1 MKELSSAR
9 SRLSPIRLVGSAVVS
24 AAVGTLAVGGLSQPV
39 SAATAP
45 MTIVAPTNAIA
56 AGAVVDRGTP
66 VLGADV
72 IVYAWPKDSVLD
84 SLAKG
89 ESAPLHLLG
98 YGQTTKGGTF
108 AVSAN
113 PATIPTEVV
122 DPSGRIDLEIR
133 VADASRELGF
143 SYTVEAPSGVKT
155 SSSDSPTF
163 TVAAA
168 GPAADPADP
177 AGATKPPAP
186 NMRFDLGT
194 GAAFDASNDPAK
206 WVDHHGKRFGATRR
220 AEAAGTT
227 VSARSTQMDRVAA
240 GGMSTME
247 TCVTT
252 AGAYIRDR
260 PERFVNVYGWSG
272 AKVKVTEISGSDHT
286 LGVAVSKSSGWSS
299 YGTSTKSFSAGSS
312 WSNLTNRGVRNR
324 VNYRD
329 YTSSCSAWKY
339 RRPVG
344 YSDLLDSA
352 SPVIAHKYHS
362 GYCTR
367 KVAGQEWHTGSAKN
381 RTFGTGVDVGP
392 INVSAQ
398 SGYGSSQD
406 LFFNFTS
413 ETRFCGSNPDG
424 LLSSSS
430 VEGHDHP

>member
-1 MKELSSAR
+1 MKEMSSAR
-9 SRLSPIRLVGSAVVS
+9 TGLSPIRLVGSAVVT
-24 AAVGTLAVGGLSQPV
+24 AAIGTLAVGGLGQPV
-39 SAATAP
+39 SAAIAP
-45 MTIVAPTNAIA
+45 MTIVAPPDAIA
-56 AGAVVDRGTP
+56 AGAVVDHGTP
-66 VLGADV
+66 ILGADV

-84 SLAKG
+84 ALAEG
-89 ESAPLHLLG
+89 ESAPLYFLG
-98 YGQTTKGGTF
+98 YGQTTKGGRF
-108 AVSAN
+108 AVAAN
-113 PATIPTEVV
+113 PATIPAEVL

-133 VADASRELGF
+133 VADASREVGF
-143 SYTVEAPSGVKT
+143 SYTVEAPSSVMIA
-155 SSSDSPTF
+155 SESPTY

-168 GPAADPADP
+168 GPAADPEDP
-177 AGATKPPAP
+177 AGTTTPPAP
-186 NMRFDLGT
+186 NLQFDLGT
-194 GAAFDASNDPAK
+194 GAAFDASNDPAT
-206 WVDHHGKRFGATRR
+206 WVDDEGTTFGAARR

-227 VSARSTQMDRVAA
+227 VSARSAQMDRVAA

-272 AKVKVTEISGSDHT
+272 AKVKVTEINGSDHT

-299 YGTSTKSFSAGSS
+299 YGTRTKSFSAGAS
-312 WSNLTNRGVRNR
+312 WSGLTNRGVRNR

-329 YTSSCSAWKY
+329 YHSSCSAWTY

-344 YSDLLDSA
+344 YSDLLDST
-352 SPVIAHKYHS
+352 SPVISHKYHS
-362 GYCTR
+362 AYCTR

-381 RTFGTGVDVGP
+381 QTFGTGVDVGP

-406 LFFNFTS
+406 LFFGFNS
-413 ETRFCGSNPDG
+413 ETRFCGNNSSG